1 MKYSV
6 YRENKFVGKYS
17 KYQIRK
23 NLYLN
28 ILKDSDIVDIHFGDL
43 PPNPFVIKNNK
54 KYSFYS
60 ALDHE
65 IIKDLKKSGWK
76 TASIMG
82 VFIDSK
88 NNQHP
93 HKTLQCFLHPK
104 SNRVYRFVDA
114 EFIFKEK
121 NNDDIEFYKN
131 ETGWP
136 KYINESLEK
145 QNFKVKEND
154 LITYHVKANSN
165 NDLEYTIKEI
175 KKLRSNK

>member
-1 MKYSV
+1 MLINNKQLEEYV
-6 YRENKFVGKYS
+6 KQIENYKKFLINRGWGIVGN
-17 KYQIRK
+17 QC
-23 NLYLN
+23 
-28 ILKDSDIVDIHFGDL
+28 
-43 PPNPFVIKNNK
+43 IKNNK